1 MLLCGAITALTGPIG
16 FVGLMVPH
24 LVRIFCGVDLRVQ
37 IPVSAMDGA
46 LLLILADVLGRY
58 IGRPGEL
65 EVGIV
70 TAFLGAPVFI
80 LVVRK
85 AKVGK
90 L

>member
-1 MLLCGAITALTGPIG
+1 
-16 FVGLMVPH
+16 
-24 LVRIFCGVDLRVQ
+24 
-37 IPVSAMDGA
+37 MDGA

>member
-1 MLLCGAITALTGPIG
+1 MRAALLGDTALTGPIG
-16 FVGLMVPH
+16 LVRLM
-24 LVRIFCGVDLRVQ
+24 VRIFCGADLKIQ

-70 TAFLGAPVFI
+70 TAFIGAPVFI
-80 LVVRK
+80 MVVRK